1 MSLRIAFMMLR
12 HRRES
17 PIFPEV
23 IARLAQ
29 RNVHV
34 DVVYPEEQV
43 FDLGKVR
50 VEHDL
55 YVLKA
60 KSEFSLSVAAA
71 LHSAGANIVNPYPVS
86 LALRDKVAASQIL
99 LASGVPHPATFTTT
113 DHLLLTSLL
122 DDGPLVVKPYRG
134 SQGEGVRVVWTAD
147 DLASSATKGE
157 IVFAQRYHVPQG
169 TDRKMY
175 RIGDRVFGVSR
186 VWPPRTL
193 EDKLGKEFAVSPE
206 IEEITRRC
214 GDAFGIDL
222 YGVDIIESDGKPY
235 VVDMSSLPGFKGVPN
250 AAALLADHF
259 YNAAMR
265 PVLSGMNFA
274 HAATSSAPPAGVR
287 L

>member
-17 PIFPEV
+17 PIFPEA
-23 IARLAQ
+23 IKRLAD
-29 RNVHV
+29 RNVHI
-34 DVVYPEEQV
+34 DVIYPEEQV
-43 FDLGKVR
+43 FDLGKIR

-99 LASGVPHPATFTTT
+99 LSAGVPHPATFTTT
-113 DHLLLTSLL
+113 DHLQLTPLL

-147 DLASSATKGE
+147 DLATSATKGE
-157 IVFAQRYHVPQG
+157 IVFAQRYQVPEG
-169 TDRKMY
+169 SDRKMY
-175 RIGDRVFGVSR
+175 RIGDSVFGVSR

-193 EDKLGKEFAVSPE
+193 EDKLGKAFEVSPE

-222 YGVDIIESDGKPY
+222 YGVDIVESGGKPY
-235 VVDMSSLPGFKGVPN
+235 VVDMSSLPGFKGVPD
-250 AAALLADHF
+250 AAAQLADYF
-259 YNAAMR
+259 YSAALR
-265 PVLSGMNFA
+265 PVVSGMNFA
-274 HAATSSAPPAGVR
+274 QTMFARAASGAQ